1 MAAIIMGAWM
11 NFPVSIQFF
20 AACIGLDLLTGLL
33 RSGIQGKLSSAIG
46 TKGILRKVAL
56 IFALLLMHLLD
67 GVLPMFGMVPMELGL
82 EKIFALY
89 LSFTEILSIVENLH
103 ESGVQFPVFVVTA
116 LQKAK
121 TVTGGAATREQLNQ
135 LFDEAEDA
143 QNTANRAQR
152 DKEQVAALTPPADPP
167 EAA

>member
-1 MAAIIMGAWM
+1 
-11 NFPVSIQFF
+11 
-20 AACIGLDLLTGLL
+20 
-33 RSGIQGKLSSAIG
+33 
-46 TKGILRKVAL
+46 
-56 IFALLLMHLLD
+56 
-67 GVLPMFGMVPMELGL
+67 
-82 EKIFALY
+82 
-89 LSFTEILSIVENLH
+89 
-103 ESGVQFPVFVVTA
+103 VVTA